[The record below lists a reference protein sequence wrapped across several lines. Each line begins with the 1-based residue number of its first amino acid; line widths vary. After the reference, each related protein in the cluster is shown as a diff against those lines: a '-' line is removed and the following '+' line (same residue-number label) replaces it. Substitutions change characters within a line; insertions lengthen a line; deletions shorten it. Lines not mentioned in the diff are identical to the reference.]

1 MNQLL
6 CFSTNT
12 DHLFFAEKKHGRKNK
27 LSGLLF
33 QFILDKSWWVFK
45 DSGDAGGD
53 AFIDGGFQKWHMKS
67 RIRNH
72 VGAIDSLHNEAEEK

>member
-1 MNQLL
+1 
-6 CFSTNT
+6 
-12 DHLFFAEKKHGRKNK
+12 
-27 LSGLLF
+27 
-33 QFILDKSWWVFK
+33 VFK

-72 VGAIDSLHNEAEEK
+72 VGAIDSLHNKAEEK